1 MHIVV
6 YGPEGSGKGTQATI
20 LSNKLHLPVYT
31 SGDLVRTMAAS
42 GDGELGK
49 ACKDALEKGTY
60 VSDAHMYALWED
72 RLQTP
77 EAKSGF
83 VLDGFPRTLA
93 QAEFLTTKV
102 KEIGYAIDKVV
113 YIRLSNEESIKR
125 LALRDRKLFV
135 GSTESHDSPD
145 RVMKR
150 LTTYRQQEA
159 LLVAYYNKAG
169 ILLEIDGIGTVEE
182 IADRIGH
189 GVGL

>member
-31 SGDLVRTMAAS
+31 SGDLVRTMATS
-42 GDGELGK
+42 GDGELAQ
-49 ACKDALEKGTY
+49 ACKDALENGTY
-60 VSDAHMYALWED
+60 VSDVHMYALWAD
-72 RLQTP
+72 RLETP

-102 KEIGYAIDKVV
+102 KDIGYAIDRVV

-125 LALRDRKLFV
+125 LALRDRKLFA

-150 LTTYRQQEA
+150 LATYRQQEA
-159 LLVAYYNKAG
+159 LLVTYYKKAG